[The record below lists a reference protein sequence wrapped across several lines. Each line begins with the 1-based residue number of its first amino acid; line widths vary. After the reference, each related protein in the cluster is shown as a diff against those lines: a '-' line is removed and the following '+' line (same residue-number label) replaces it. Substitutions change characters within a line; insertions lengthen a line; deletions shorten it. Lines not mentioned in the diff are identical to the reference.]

1 MEPSSLDIDPGAVS
15 LVAELVGTAVF
26 AASGASAAVGK
37 RLDLFGV
44 VVIGVLC
51 ALGGGALRDIL
62 IDAKPLA
69 LTDWRYPLV
78 AVVASLFVFRFH
90 PALSRM
96 RATMLVLDAAGLAL
110 FTVIGT
116 MKGLEY
122 GFAVYAACTVGV
134 LSGIGGGILRDVLV
148 QEIPAV
154 LREDFYAMASAI
166 GALIVSVGAR
176 WESQIGHWTLMLI
189 AIAAVFVVRMVAIR
203 YRWQAPKPKFL
214 RCLPTSCHPS
224 VRGIAKLEIRCKLVT
239 RHPVP
244 AG

>member
-1 MEPSSLDIDPGAVS
+1 VQTEILEIVPGTLS
-15 LVAELVGTAVF
+15 LVAELLGIAVF

-44 VVIGVLC
+44 VVIGALC

-78 AVVASLFVFRFH
+78 AVIASLVVFRFH

-96 RATMLVLDAAGLAL
+96 RPTMLVLDAAGLAL
-110 FTVIGT
+110 FTVVGT
-116 MKGLEY
+116 LKGLDY
-122 GFAVYAACTVGV
+122 GFAVYAACIVGV

-154 LREDFYAMASAI
+154 LREDFYAMAAVVGSV
-166 GALIVSVGAR
+166 IVAVGAR

-189 AIAAVFVVRMVAIR
+189 AIATIFVVRMVAIR
-203 YRWQAPKPKFL
+203 YRWEAPKPKF
-214 RCLPTSCHPS
+214 
-224 VRGIAKLEIRCKLVT
+224 
-239 RHPVP
+239 
-244 AG
+244 

>member
-1 MEPSSLDIDPGAVS
+1 MDPSEFDPSSLM

-51 ALGGGALRDIL
+51 ALGGGATRDLL
-62 IDAKPLA
+62 IGSDLLL

-78 AVVASLFVFRFH
+78 ALVASMIVFWFH

-96 RATMLVLDAAGLAL
+96 RPTMLVLDAAGLAL
-110 FTVIGT
+110 FTVVGT
-116 MKGLEY
+116 EKGLDF
-122 GFAVYAACTVGV
+122 GLAVYAACIVGV

-154 LREDFYAMASAI
+154 LREDFYAMAAAI
-166 GALIVSVGAR
+166 GAVIVAVGAR
-176 WESQIGHWTLMLI
+176 WESIIGHWTLALT
-189 AIAAVFVVRMVAIR
+189 AIATIFVVRLLAIR
-203 YRWQAPKPKFL
+203 FRWEAPKPNF
-214 RCLPTSCHPS
+214 
-224 VRGIAKLEIRCKLVT
+224 
-239 RHPVP
+239 
-244 AG
+244 

>member
-1 MEPSSLDIDPGAVS
+1 VEPSDIDPGVVS

-44 VVIGVLC
+44 VVIGVIC
-51 ALGGGALRDIL
+51 ALGGGAIRDLL
-62 IDAKPLA
+62 IDAKPLV
-69 LTDWRYPLV
+69 LVDWRYPVV
-78 AVVASLFVFRFH
+78 AVVAAVVVFRFH

-116 MKGLEY
+116 LKGLEY
-122 GFAVYAACTVGV
+122 GFAVYAACIVGV
-134 LSGIGGGILRDVLV
+134 LSGIGGGIVRDVLV

-154 LREDFYAMASAI
+154 LREDFYAMAAVI
-166 GALIVSVGAR
+166 GAVIVGVGAR

-189 AIAAVFVVRMVAIR
+189 AIATIFVVRMVAIR
-203 YRWQAPKPKFL
+203 YRWEAPKPKF
-214 RCLPTSCHPS
+214 
-224 VRGIAKLEIRCKLVT
+224 
-239 RHPVP
+239 
-244 AG
+244 

>member
-1 MEPSSLDIDPGAVS
+1 METEILEIVPGTLS
-15 LVAELVGTAVF
+15 LVAELLGIAVF

-44 VVIGVLC
+44 VVIGALC

-78 AVVASLFVFRFH
+78 AVIASLVVFRFH

-96 RATMLVLDAAGLAL
+96 RPTMLVLDAAGLAL
-110 FTVIGT
+110 FTVVGT
-116 MKGLEY
+116 LKGLDY
-122 GFAVYAACTVGV
+122 GFAVYAACIVGV

-154 LREDFYAMASAI
+154 LREDFYAMAAVVGSV
-166 GALIVSVGAR
+166 IVAVGAR

-189 AIAAVFVVRMVAIR
+189 AIATIFVVRMVAIR
-203 YRWQAPKPKFL
+203 YRWEAPKPKF
-214 RCLPTSCHPS
+214 
-224 VRGIAKLEIRCKLVT
+224 
-239 RHPVP
+239 
-244 AG
+244 

>member
-1 MEPSSLDIDPGAVS
+1 VETEILEIVPGTLSLA
-15 LVAELVGTAVF
+15 AELLGIAVF

-44 VVIGVLC
+44 VVIGALC

-78 AVVASLFVFRFH
+78 AVIASLVVFRFH

-96 RATMLVLDAAGLAL
+96 RPTMLVLDAAGLAL
-110 FTVIGT
+110 FTVVGT
-116 MKGLEY
+116 LKGLDY
-122 GFAVYAACTVGV
+122 GFAVYAACIVGV
-134 LSGIGGGILRDVLV
+134 LSGIGGGILRDILV

-154 LREDFYAMASAI
+154 LREDFYAMAAVVGSV
-166 GALIVSVGAR
+166 IVAVGAR

-189 AIAAVFVVRMVAIR
+189 AIATIFVVRMVAIR
-203 YRWQAPKPKFL
+203 YRWEAPKPKF
-214 RCLPTSCHPS
+214 
-224 VRGIAKLEIRCKLVT
+224 
-239 RHPVP
+239 
-244 AG
+244 

>member
-1 MEPSSLDIDPGAVS
+1 MEFDPGAVS
-15 LVAELVGTAVF
+15 LFAELVGTAVF

-44 VVIGVLC
+44 VVIGVIC
-51 ALGGGALRDIL
+51 ALGGGAIRDLL
-62 IDAKPLA
+62 IDAKPLV

-78 AVVASLFVFRFH
+78 AVVAALVVFRFH

-96 RATMLVLDAAGLAL
+96 RTSMLILDAAGLAL

-116 MKGLEY
+116 LKGLDF
-122 GFAVYAACTVGV
+122 GFAVYAACIVGV

-154 LREDFYAMASAI
+154 LREDFYAMAAVV
-166 GALIVSVGAR
+166 GAVMVGVGAR

-189 AIAAVFVVRMVAIR
+189 AIATIFVVRLVAIR
-203 YRWQAPKPKFL
+203 YRWQAPKPNF
-214 RCLPTSCHPS
+214 
-224 VRGIAKLEIRCKLVT
+224 
-239 RHPVP
+239 
-244 AG
+244 

>member
-1 MEPSSLDIDPGAVS
+1 VETEILEIVPGTLS
-15 LVAELVGTAVF
+15 LVAELLGIAVF

-44 VVIGVLC
+44 VVIGALC

-78 AVVASLFVFRFH
+78 AVIASLVVFRFH

-96 RATMLVLDAAGLAL
+96 RPTMLVLDAAGLAL
-110 FTVIGT
+110 FTVVGT
-116 MKGLEY
+116 LKGLDY
-122 GFAVYAACTVGV
+122 GFAVYAACIVGV
-134 LSGIGGGILRDVLV
+134 LSGIGGGILRDILV

-154 LREDFYAMASAI
+154 LREDFYAMAAVVGSV
-166 GALIVSVGAR
+166 IVAVGAR

-189 AIAAVFVVRMVAIR
+189 AIATIFVVRMVAIR
-203 YRWQAPKPKFL
+203 YRWEAPKPKF
-214 RCLPTSCHPS
+214 
-224 VRGIAKLEIRCKLVT
+224 
-239 RHPVP
+239 
-244 AG
+244 

>member
-1 MEPSSLDIDPGAVS
+1 VETEILEIVPGTLS
-15 LVAELVGTAVF
+15 LVAELLGIAVF

-44 VVIGVLC
+44 VVIGALC

-78 AVVASLFVFRFH
+78 AVIASLVVFRFH

-96 RATMLVLDAAGLAL
+96 RPTMLVLDAAGLAL
-110 FTVIGT
+110 FTVVGT
-116 MKGLEY
+116 LKGLDY
-122 GFAVYAACTVGV
+122 GFAVYAACIVGV

-154 LREDFYAMASAI
+154 LREDFYAMAAVVGSV
-166 GALIVSVGAR
+166 IVAVGAR

-189 AIAAVFVVRMVAIR
+189 AIATIFVVRMVAIR
-203 YRWQAPKPKFL
+203 YRWEAPKPKF
-214 RCLPTSCHPS
+214 
-224 VRGIAKLEIRCKLVT
+224 
-239 RHPVP
+239 
-244 AG
+244 

>member
-1 MEPSSLDIDPGAVS
+1 MGPDAVEIDANTMS

-51 ALGGGALRDIL
+51 ALGGGAVRDVL
-62 IDAKPLA
+62 IDARPLV

-78 AVVASLFVFRFH
+78 AVAAALVVFRFH

-110 FTVIGT
+110 FTVVGT
-116 MKGLEY
+116 VKGLEY
-122 GFAVYAACTVGV
+122 GFAVYAACIVGV

-154 LREDFYAMASAI
+154 LREDFYAMAAVI
-166 GALIVSVGAR
+166 GAVIVSVGER
-176 WESQIGHWTLMLI
+176 WESRIGHWTLMLI

-203 YRWQAPKPKFL
+203 YRWEAPKPKF
-214 RCLPTSCHPS
+214 
-224 VRGIAKLEIRCKLVT
+224 
-239 RHPVP
+239 
-244 AG
+244 